1 MIHSDEGERELGPL
15 ADARAPGFA
24 VILVEPQ
31 LGQNIGMVARAMANC
46 GLGELRLVAP
56 RDGWPNSDSI
66 PAASGADRIL
76 NEARVFDT
84 TADAVADLA
93 TVLATTARPR
103 DMTKDALTPKGAS
116 ALLRAPA
123 PEGAK
128 AGVLFGK
135 EAIGLHNDDVAL
147 AHAVVTVPLNPLFSS
162 LNLAQAVFVIGY
174 EWYQAAEATPAHEL
188 VLPKETRPANV
199 DEMVGL
205 FEHLE
210 GELDACGFLRVKEKR
225 PIMVRNI
232 RNIFQRARLTEQE
245 VRTLRGIVSGLTKF
259 PRKPAN

>member
-1 MIHSDEGERELGPL
+1 MVQGDEGERELGPL
-15 ADARAPGFA
+15 ADANNPGFA

-56 RDGWPNSDSI
+56 RDGWPNAAAAAS
-66 PAASGADRIL
+66 ASGADRIL
-76 NEARVFDT
+76 SQAKVFAT
-84 TADAVADLA
+84 TAAAVADLA

-103 DMTKDALTPKGAS
+103 DMTKDVLTPKGAGT
-116 ALLRAPA
+116 LLRAPA
-123 PEGAK
+123 PDGAK

-162 LNLAQAVFVIGY
+162 LNLAQAVFVVGY
-174 EWYQAAEATPAHEL
+174 EWCQAADGTPAHEL
-188 VLPKETRPANV
+188 ALPTETRPANL
-199 DEMVGL
+199 DELIGL

-210 GELDACGFLRVKEKR
+210 DELDACGFLHVKEKR

-259 PRKPAN
+259 PRKPAD

>member
-1 MIHSDEGERELGPL
+1 MVQGDEGERELGPL
-15 ADARAPGFA
+15 ADALSPGFA

-56 RDGWPNSDSI
+56 RDGWPN
-66 PAASGADRIL
+66 PAATAAASGADRIL
-76 NEARVFDT
+76 RDARVSDT
-84 TADAVADLA
+84 TADAVADLE

-103 DMTKDALTPKGAS
+103 DMTKDVLTPNGAA

-123 PEGAK
+123 PDGAK

-147 AHAVVTVPLNPLFSS
+147 AHAVVTVPLNPLFTS
-162 LNLAQAVFVIGY
+162 LNLAQAVFVLGY
-174 EWYQAAEATPAHEL
+174 EWYRAADATPVREL
-188 VLPKETRPANV
+188 ALPKETRPANLA
-199 DEMVGL
+199 ELTGL

-210 GELDACGFLRVKEKR
+210 GELDACGFLRIKEKR

-259 PRKPAN
+259 PRKPAD